1 MLTGYGEVTPGAV
14 ELVPKKFGVYQTFL
28 LEPGVFVSE
37 ENGKVEITK
46 EHVLG
51 IYEEYNKEMDMA
63 LAQAISERQASPNK
77 PNRLKKFLEGQPKV
91 DDFLGA
97 DVRVDHNFDTVEAL
111 KGRVKGKL
119 WLENSNSEMPQ
130 LWGNLKV
137 IGEEN
142 VFKVDEGLYHKVSVT
157 FNGKTKKLRE
167 VSFVGQGAC
176 PRARI
181 QDENLNQAILL
192 SGTNILDK
200 KEIVTENG
208 DDRLQLISLVHKGLR
223 EIDTQLIRLE
233 QRKEVTVE
241 LRTLMA
247 QGKILPKF
255 YRNGLVEEVMSLESH
270 NDRRECLRL
279 MSKLAPQ
286 VDYAVH
292 TNNVNAQ
299 KGMELVMNGE
309 YGKALDKV
317 AKQHVRAVT
326 LAELKGKTDK
336 EKKELLISLSE
347 KKEGGP
353 LMMETA
359 PAAGMCM
366 NEGAD
371 NDKDRYMEHVSKM
384 LEDGKHMELAAE
396 IKEAKEKKLAAK
408 EPMNDKEK
416 EDVKKEEEKLS
427 AAKEDLLVV
436 LGKAI
441 SDSKEEVTIMLSE
454 ALNKHEIVLG
464 KLIEDH
470 KELIQLAAKINSN
483 VASATE
489 EEPATPTE
497 ETV

>member
-14 ELVPKKFGVYQTFL
+14 EITPKKFGVYQTFL
-28 LEPGVFVSE
+28 LEPGVYVSE
-37 ENGKVEITK
+37 ENGRVEITK

-51 IYEEYNKEMDMA
+51 VYEEYNKSMDMA
-63 LAQAISERQASPNK
+63 LAQAISDRQKSPNK

-97 DVRVDHNFDTVEAL
+97 DVRVDHNLDTVEAL

-119 WLENSNSEMPQ
+119 WLEEGNTEMPQ

-167 VSFVGQGAC
+167 VSFVGEGAC
-176 PRARI
+176 PRARV
-181 QDENLNQAILL
+181 QDESLHEAILL

-247 QGKILPKF
+247 EGKVLPKF

-317 AKQHVRAVT
+317 TKQHVRAVT

-336 EKKELLISLSE
+336 EKADLMISLSE
-347 KKEGGP
+347 KKDGGP
-353 LMMETA
+353 LMMATE
-359 PAAGMCM
+359 GDDSMCRM

-371 NDKDRYMEHVSKM
+371 NDKDRYMEHVDSM
-384 LEDGKHMELAAE
+384 LAAGKHMELAAE
-396 IKEAKEKKLAAK
+396 IKDAKEKKLAAK
-408 EPMNDKEK
+408 EPMSDKEK
-416 EDVKKEEEKLS
+416 TDTQKEEEKLS

-441 SDSKEEVTIMLSE
+441 SDSKEEVTIMLSA
-454 ALNKHEIVLG
+454 ALSKHEIVLG

-470 KELIQLAAKINSN
+470 KELIQLAAKINEN
-483 VASATE
+483 VAAAT